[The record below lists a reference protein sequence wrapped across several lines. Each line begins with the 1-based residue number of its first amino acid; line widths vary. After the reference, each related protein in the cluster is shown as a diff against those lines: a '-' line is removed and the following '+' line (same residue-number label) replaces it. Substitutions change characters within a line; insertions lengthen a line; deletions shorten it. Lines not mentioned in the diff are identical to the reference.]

1 MNLLSII
8 LQATEGAEK
17 APAFNPQMLLL
28 LAMFAVVF
36 LFMIRPQ
43 MKRQKELKNFRE
55 SLKKGDKIVTSGGIY
70 GKITSVDDTTVTLE
84 IADGIKIKVD
94 KNAVIKDPSEL
105 AQQGAKK

>member
-17 APAFNPQMLLL
+17 TPFNPQMLLL

-55 SLKKGDKIVTSGGIY
+55 TLKKGDKIVTSGGIY
-70 GKITSVDDTTVTLE
+70 GKITNVDDTSVTLE
-84 IADGIKIKVD
+84 IAEGVKIKVD
-94 KNAVIKDPSEL
+94 KNAVIKDPSEI
-105 AQQGAKK
+105 AQQGAQKN